1 MSEPR
6 GYGSVEVEQRHL
18 AEDVREVKSRITSIE
33 ASLHD
38 MGLTMAKLTNQYV
51 TVDALL
57 KLQER
62 VSALEALR
70 YKGQG
75 SLQALWI
82 VFGVL
87 ITLGNL
93 AAATKGKL
101 W

>member
-1 MSEPR
+1 MTASDP
-6 GYGSVEVEQRHL
+6 YGRLDVENRHL
-18 AEDVREVKSRITSIE
+18 SDDMREVKSRITSIE

-38 MGLTMAKLTNQYV
+38 VGLSMARLTNQYV

-62 VSALEALR
+62 VAALEVLR
-70 YKGQG
+70 QRGQG
-75 SLQALWI
+75 SLQAVW
-82 VFGVL
+82 VVL
-87 ITLGNL
+87 GLVITLVNL